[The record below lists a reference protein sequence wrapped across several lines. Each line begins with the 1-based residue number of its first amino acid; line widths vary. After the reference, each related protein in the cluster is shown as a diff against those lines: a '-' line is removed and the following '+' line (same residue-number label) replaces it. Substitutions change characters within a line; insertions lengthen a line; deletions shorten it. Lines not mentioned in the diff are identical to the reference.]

1 MRIPRIHIPDLPEDG
16 ERVVLNRQD
25 SRYLLRVLRL
35 RAGASVLVF
44 DGLGREFAGE
54 LVSLDRDAA
63 AVLLKK
69 RVETISESPISITL
83 AAAVPK
89 GERMDYLLQK
99 SVELGVAKVQ
109 PLTLTR
115 SDVNLKPDRI
125 PRRMDHWQG
134 VMRSA
139 CEQCGRATLPGLN
152 PPETLGSFLKKA
164 SDPESLRIVLH
175 GQGSTTLQALSL
187 PANQQII
194 LITGP
199 EGGLTDE
206 ELSECEQAN
215 FTQVRLGPRTMRA
228 ETAGP
233 AAIAALQTL
242 WGDLCS

>member
-1 MRIPRIHIPDLPEDG
+1 MA
-16 ERVVLNRQD
+16 LNRQD

-35 RAGASVLVF
+35 RAGAAVQLF
-44 DGLGREFAGE
+44 DGEGNEFTGE
-54 LVSLDRDAA
+54 LESAQRDAA
-63 AVLLKK
+63 TVLLKS

-99 SVELGVAKVQ
+99 SVELGVASVQ
-109 PLTLTR
+109 PLTLAR
-115 SDVNLKPDRI
+115 SDVTLKRERVA
-125 PRRMDHWQG
+125 RRMDHWRG

-139 CEQCGRATLPGLN
+139 CEQCGRATLPGLES
-152 PPETLGSFLKKA
+152 PQTLGEFLTREA
-164 SDPESLRIVLH
+164 NRQSQRIVLH
-175 GQGSTTLQALSL
+175 GQGATTLQTLGA
-187 PANQQII
+187 PANQQVT

-206 ELSECEQAN
+206 ELSLCEQAK
-215 FTQVRLGPRTMRA
+215 FTQVRLGPRTLRA

-242 WGDLCS
+242 WGDLGS